1 VLHGASTSPLW
12 MKIEQGVC
20 RLLLIGVVVL
30 INSER
35 MRSLFAGK

>member
-1 VLHGASTSPLW
+1 

-20 RLLLIGVVVL
+20 RLLLIGVVL